1 MKIDFFAM
9 LYVIAWIYGGMAIYR
24 EARGQG
30 NMIRLM
36 AVIAVLIGP
45 FGMLLYLGV
54 RYIGYSA
61 LTGSFIRS
69 SKSMRQYHKTD
80 ASDHV

>member
-1 MKIDFFAM
+1 MKLDFFAL
-9 LYVIAWIYGGMAIYR
+9 LYIIAWIYGGMAIFR

-36 AVIAVLIGP
+36 AIIAILIGP

-61 LTGSFIRS
+61 MAGSFIRGPNAIQ
-69 SKSMRQYHKTD
+69 RYHQ
-80 ASDHV
+80 SDPANRK